1 MITACVNGSSEM
13 LSSVSASVTGIMY
26 NWQLMH
32 YAGEDGVA
40 AYGVVMY
47 AGFIFYGVFVGYSQG
62 CSPIMGY
69 HYGAE
74 NHREMKDVLKRSMVI
89 LAVSGVVLTA
99 ISMVLARPISAI
111 FVGYDENLLDMTTRG
126 FIICN
131 IPFLF
136 MWFNIYV
143 SSFFTALNDGPV
155 SAAISFMRS
164 LVLPVVCIIFMPMI
178 WKLDGIWY
186 SLTGSEFLALAV
198 AAWYLWSRRKKYN
211 Y

>member
-1 MITACVNGSSEM
+1 
-13 LSSVSASVTGIMY
+13 
-26 NWQLMH
+26 
-32 YAGEDGVA
+32 
-40 AYGVVMY
+40 VMY
-47 AGFIFYGVFVGYSQG
+47 AGLVFFGVFVGYSQG

-69 HYGAE
+69 HYGAG
-74 NHREMKDVLKRSMVI
+74 NHREMKSVLKRSMVI

-126 FIICN
+126 FVISD

-164 LVLPVVCIIFMPMI
+164 LVLPVICIIIMPLI

-186 SLTGSEFLALAV
+186 SLTLSEFLALAV
-198 AAWYLWSRRKKYN
+198 AAWFLVTRRKKYQ